1 MEASKLDGKRG
12 GFRRFIAMNTA
23 GLITGKGCGNRDLQG
38 YKKETTEDTGVAA
51 DSHLACTHTQAV
63 CDYCLSNNQEETT
76 NIALVTKGDDTN
88 EPFDL
93 DLSPPPPP
101 PPSHNFH
108 RLSNHRSKPDV
119 DDIKKLPQPN
129 SPIHPGVHLPYYVT
143 PHGSCDSFSRPYA
156 RSMCLELQRIHR
168 NNRKQPLV
176 SPPPPE
182 IDPRG
187 ESKEEEGKAKS
198 QHVFL

>member
-23 GLITGKGCGNRDLQG
+23 GLITGYVDCGNGDLQG
-38 YKKETTEDTGVAA
+38 YKTETTKDTGVAA

-76 NIALVTKGDDTN
+76 NIALVTKGDDTH

-101 PPSHNFH
+101 PHNFH

-143 PHGSCDSFSRPYA
+143 PHGCATPSLVLTRVPCALSFKESTVITGSSRLFPLL
-156 RSMCLELQRIHR
+156 RRRLIQEENQK
-168 NNRKQPLV
+168 RK
-176 SPPPPE
+176 
-182 IDPRG
+182 
-187 ESKEEEGKAKS
+187 KEKPS
-198 QHVFL
+198 LNTYSY